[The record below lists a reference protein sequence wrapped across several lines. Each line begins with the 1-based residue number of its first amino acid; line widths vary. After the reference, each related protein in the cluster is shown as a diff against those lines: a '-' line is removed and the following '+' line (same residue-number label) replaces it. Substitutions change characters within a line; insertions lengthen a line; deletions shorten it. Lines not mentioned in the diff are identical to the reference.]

1 MSAIN
6 DDVYARVRDKVKEHE
21 LTEQEIKAIDKAR
34 DQLQSHSYTG
44 GIVGATTAFLLAK
57 RKKFNNPI
65 QLLAVTGG
73 GFLMGT
79 QMGVIS
85 GALAGVKTINS
96 LPNPQRIINVV
107 REVQAEIMKGK
118 QAGIEGSSSRGAQ
131 PTFKPH
137 QMTPQEIHES
147 QSQMDE
153 FSPDNAEYQQGGGNS
168 AWNNRRGP
176 SSLSSSR
183 EVDMTDE
190 SDPLSRK
197 EAATTRS
204 INQQQQQQRS
214 AWDKVRSESLPNNTW
229 SKIRMEAQQNPDDV
243 VEIAKSKAARAQ
255 RLREGAEFSYD
266 NVEELPRTREET
278 MQKSASRK
286 NQWGDPLN

>member
-6 DDVYARVRDKVKEHE
+6 DDVYARVREKVKEHE
-21 LTEQEIKAIDKAR
+21 LTEQEIKAIDTAR
-34 DQLQSHSYTG
+34 EQLQTHSYTG

-57 RKKFNNPI
+57 TKKFNPI
-65 QLLAVTGG
+65 QLLALTGG

-107 REVQAEIMKGK
+107 REAQLEAMKGR
-118 QAGIEGSSSRGAQ
+118 QQIGTEGASNRGSP
-131 PTFKPH
+131 PTFRPR
-137 QMTPQEIHES
+137 QMTTREIQES
-147 QSQMDE
+147 QSPMDE
-153 FSPDNAEYQQGGGNS
+153 FSPDNTEYQEGGNHS
-168 AWNNRRGP
+168 AWNRNRDPSTLNNRG
-176 SSLSSSR
+176 

-190 SDPLSRK
+190 SDPLTRK

-204 INQQQQQQRS
+204 INQQQQQPS

-243 VEIAKSKAARAQ
+243 VEIAKAKAARAQ
-255 RLREGAEFSYD
+255 RLRESGEFSYG
-266 NVEELPRTREET
+266 NVEELPRTREES
-278 MQKSASRK
+278 MQRGASRK